1 MHPRYNAIYARCARS
16 RKPRPNPRRLQTM
29 QSSGASSEAPPLPPR
44 QASMGSTSPSFP
56 PRSVSL
62 PPDQS
67 RLLGIAEAVA
77 EDTLVKVAEAIRNDV
92 TAAGD
97 DLTVLQSMT
106 ALARDRYAEYNATAQ
121 ELIAGMGK
129 VQHTY
134 AEMETYIDQIF
145 DVERQVAS
153 IEQVVSELD
162 DYTKRLEESLK
173 RRK

>member
-1 MHPRYNAIYARCARS
+1 M
-16 RKPRPNPRRLQTM
+16 QT
-29 QSSGASSEAPPLPPR
+29 SGASSETPPLPPR
-44 QASMGSTSPSFP
+44 QATSMGSTSPSFP

-67 RLLGIAEAVA
+67 RLLSTAEAVA
-77 EDTLVKVAEAIRNDV
+77 EDTLGKIAEAIRNDV
-92 TAAGD
+92 TGD

-129 VQHTY
+129 VQQTY